1 MNGKNE
7 DDDVKKGLKG
17 IFGFL
22 GAPKRQALS
31 AEDEI
36 KDFVADSDDLLD
48 DEKRMIH
55 EILDLGDMDAGE
67 IMTPRVDMILV
78 EGTETRA
85 PGGGPHD
92 RNGLFAPSG
101 VPRGY
106 RPHRRRGPL

>member
-78 EGTETRA
+78 EG
-85 PGGGPHD
+85 D
-92 RNGLFAPSG
+92 RKS
-101 VPRGY
+101 VV
-106 RPHRRRGPL
+106 